1 MVFATK
7 GEIMHQNKE
16 KQIIELLKEKN
27 YMSVSTLAETLDISP
42 STIRR
47 ELTQL
52 EKKGLVTRSHGGV
65 KLSESNNYTP
75 NFSLRIHQNVLAK
88 KIIDL
93 KAIKLIKDGD
103 VIFLDGS
110 TSAYFMAEYL
120 SEFSNLTVITNGIDT
135 LSLLAHHN
143 ITAYSTGGCVSKEN
157 SSVLVGEQTLEFI
170 KNIHA
175 NIAFFSCQALSKDG
189 KIYDCYLQE
198 NYVRKQMMKNS
209 DKTVFLCD
217 SNKID
222 KISSYYLCDINEIDT
237 LITDKD
243 VTDLFDKEIST
254 KIIF

>member
-1 MVFATK
+1 
-7 GEIMHQNKE
+7 MHANKE
-16 KQIIELLKEKN
+16 KDIIELLKHKK
-27 YMSVSTLAETLDISP
+27 YMTVLDLSETLNISA

-47 ELTQL
+47 ELSQL

-65 KLSESNNYTP
+65 KLSENNNYTP
-75 NFSLRIHQNVLAK
+75 NFALRIHQNVLEK

-135 LSLLAHHN
+135 LSLLAHNN
-143 ITAYSTGGCVSKEN
+143 ITTYSTGGCVSKEN
-157 SSVLVGEQTLEFI
+157 SSVLVGEQALEFI

-175 NIAFFSCQALSKDG
+175 NIAFFSCQALSRDG

-222 KISSYYLCDINEIDT
+222 KVSSYYLCDLEEVNT

-243 VTDLFDKEIST
+243 VTGYFDREIST

>member
-1 MVFATK
+1 MY
-7 GEIMHQNKE
+7 QNKE
-16 KQIIELLKEKN
+16 KQIIELLKEKK
-27 YMSVSTLAETLDISP
+27 YITVSELSKTLEISA

-52 EKKGLVTRSHGGV
+52 EKKGLVNRSHGGV
-65 KLSESNNYTP
+65 KLSASNNFTP
-75 NFSLRIHQNVLAK
+75 NFSLRIHQNVLEK

-103 VIFLDGS
+103 VIFLDSS

-135 LSLLAHHN
+135 LSLLAHKN
-143 ITAYSTGGCVSKEN
+143 VTAYSTGGCVSKDN
-157 SSVLVGEQTLEFI
+157 SSSLVGEQALDFI
-170 KNIHA
+170 RNIRA
-175 NIAFFSCQALSKDG
+175 NICFFSCQALSKDG

-222 KISSYYLCDINEIDT
+222 KVSSYYLCDINDVDT
-237 LITDKD
+237 IITDKD
-243 VTDLFDKEIST
+243 VTGFFEKEVST
-254 KIIF
+254 EIIF

>member
-1 MVFATK
+1 
-7 GEIMHQNKE
+7 MHQHKE
-16 KQIIELLKEKN
+16 KQIIDLLKEKN
-27 YMSVSTLAETLDISP
+27 YMSVVSLAETLEISP

-75 NFSLRIHQNVLAK
+75 NFSLRIHQNVLEK

-120 SEFSNLTVITNGIDT
+120 SEFPNLTVITNGIDT

-143 ITAYSTGGCVSKEN
+143 ITAYSTGGYVSKEN
-157 SSVLVGEQTLEFI
+157 SSVLIGEQTLDFI

-189 KIYDCYLQE
+189 NIYDCYLQE

-222 KISSYYLCDINEIDT
+222 KISSYYLCNLNEVDT

-243 VTDLFDKEIST
+243 VTNFFDKEIST

>member
-1 MVFATK
+1 
-7 GEIMHQNKE
+7 MHKNKE
-16 KQIIELLKEKN
+16 SKIIELLKTQK
-27 YMSVSTLAETLDISP
+27 YMTVADICSELNISP

-47 ELTQL
+47 ELTVL
-52 EKKGLVTRSHGGV
+52 EKKGLAIRTHGGV
-65 KLSESNNYTP
+65 RLADSNNYTP
-75 NFSLRIHQNVLAK
+75 DFALRIHQNVVEK

-93 KAIKLIKDGD
+93 KALKLIKDGD

-135 LSLLAHHN
+135 LSLLAHN
-143 ITAYSTGGCVSKEN
+143 NVTTYSTGGVVSKDN
-157 SSVLVGEQTLEFI
+157 SSVLVGEQTLESI
-170 KNIHA
+170 KNVHA
-175 NIAFFSCQALSKDG
+175 NIAFFSCQALSQDG

-217 SNKID
+217 SNKIN
-222 KISSYYLCDINEIDT
+222 KSSSYYLCDLNEVDY
-237 LITDKD
+237 LVTDKD
-243 VTDLFDKEIST
+243 VSDSFDTNVTT